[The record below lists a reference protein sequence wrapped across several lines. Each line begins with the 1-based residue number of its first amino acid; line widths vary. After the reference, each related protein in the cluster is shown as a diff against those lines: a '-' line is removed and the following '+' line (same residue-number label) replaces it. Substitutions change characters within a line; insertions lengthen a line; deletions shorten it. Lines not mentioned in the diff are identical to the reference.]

1 MTRYDI
7 TSFSAH
13 VSRAPVER
21 LTWQWCGRAA
31 GDVPLPSAIHA
42 RRTPPRYASKPNNS
56 TVAPCLMI

>member
-13 VSRAPVER
+13 GSRAPVER
-21 LTWQWCGRAA
+21 LTWQWCGRAD

-42 RRTPPRYASKPNNS
+42 RRTPPRY
-56 TVAPCLMI
+56 VARNR